1 MKTIMN
7 FVLLLL
13 FTLVGQ
19 QTVTAQCPLEIQIEN
34 FPCSDY
40 TFTVLETFNGEVS
53 WVVNGTDVLTTGTT
67 FTFEAL
73 AAGTYHICANYSSP
87 DCPEVTQTCFTIEV
101 EESCFDAIGV
111 WPGDANNNGIV
122 NAVDFL
128 YNIWAWGNT
137 GGDRP
142 TTSIAWEAMPFP
154 PEWDVF
160 FPDGLEMFY
169 ADANGDGFVN
179 ETDTEAIIAN
189 FGLTHGTPT
198 PDNFQMGEEGEA
210 PLLALIPSVNS
221 IEAGTAFNID
231 LQLGN
236 EDFFVESFYG
246 IAIEL
251 SYTLA
256 GSPEETQPEIDFE
269 LIEDS
274 WINTD
279 GTPIFDFFKHHPDNN
294 TIELM
299 ISRTNGN
306 AAVNNSGRI
315 GSFSV
320 IIEDIVLGLED
331 DDFHLEVENVR
342 LIDAGFFTYPVVYG
356 ETDIEVIRN
365 STVACDPAIQTE
377 IIDCPTVI
385 FSDGTVTSP
394 DDPVV
399 SWFWDL
405 GDGTTSTEQNFSHTY
420 ANEGIYVV
428 CMTVATE
435 GGCEN
440 TLCLDI
446 IVNCANNCLL
456 AMEVEQHSC
465 SSYTF
470 TAEAPPSV
478 PIFWIVNDEF
488 LQHAGNI
495 FNFFTDEPGIYT
507 ICAGYETPDCPEGVT
522 YCTIISVDPECFEIE
537 HCDFEVVLEEY
548 TCSSFGLYTAQ
559 GHEDVNWYINGEFI
573 SQGVG
578 IDFDPQEAGL
588 YEVCGELLNEE
599 TCPIGMTTCYNIKV
613 LPECFEPQLT
623 FQIEA
628 AAGTTGSTIQVPVTV
643 DNFSDMASF
652 SFTIQT
658 SIAPNVVDFIGI
670 VDGALSDVSAN
681 PVDTETL
688 LILWNDLTAMGQ
700 TFEDGTVLFYLEIAL
715 SGNPEDCTELFFNN
729 APLNIIAAQIENGLP
744 VQVTP
749 TTIGNAVCI
758 NNGPTKSGQITIETG
773 EPLPGVTVFCDEEAN
788 FVLTDDNG
796 EYSFTDLDP
805 NGGYSIAPF
814 LNDEPRN
821 GVDIIDVFLMLSHIN
836 NVNLLDSPYKII
848 AADVNKDEVVDMTDF
863 NQTRELLL
871 LFLDEFPSANSWEF
885 VVKDYLFPNPANP
898 FVETYPELIQ
908 LANLTTD
915 ATDLDFIAVKKGD
928 VNNEAPEFRGDNNLG
943 WSVADRTLVS
953 DEPISIPIRAKDFV
967 HLSGFQAQINFST
980 IDLEY
985 LGVEAG
991 VLSDVLFGQELLDM
1005 GILTTN
1011 WLDLS
1016 AHPSGQNLEDDTV
1029 LFSLNFKAKTSGN
1042 SLSEVLHIEHEL
1054 LSSFGFNTDFEQL
1067 SISLNFESQP
1077 VNTTNFEDN
1086 GFEVFAA
1093 RPNPFT
1099 TETVIAFQLPS
1110 AADVSLTILDV
1121 SGKVVYQEDT
1131 RFEAGYQEYLFH
1143 KNLPHSGLYFYRL
1156 ESTWGTH
1163 VGRLVVE

>member
-1 MKTIMN
+1 MKAIMN
-7 FVLLLL
+7 IILLLS
-13 FTLVGQ
+13 FTLVSQ
-19 QTVTAQCPLEIQIEN
+19 QTIHAQCPLEIELEDVS
-34 FPCSDY
+34 CSIY
-40 TFTVLETFNGEVS
+40 VFTVIEPTNEVIS
-53 WVVNGTDVLTTGTT
+53 WIVNGTDMLTMETT
-67 FTFEAL
+67 FTF
-73 AAGTYHICANYSSP
+73 AAQEPGTYDICASYTSP
-87 DCPEVTQTCFTIEV
+87 DCPEVTQSCFTIMIA
-101 EESCFDAIGV
+101 ESCFDAIGV

-221 IEAGTAFNID
+221 IETGTAFNID

-236 EDFFVESFYG
+236 EDFFLESFYG

-256 GSPEETQPEIDFE
+256 GSPEETQPVIEFE

-274 WINTD
+274 WINVD
-279 GTPIFDFFKHHPDNN
+279 GTPIFDFFKHYPESNK
-294 TIELM
+294 IELM

-306 AAVNNSGRI
+306 AVVNNSGRI

-342 LIDAGFFTYPVVYG
+342 LIDAEFSTYPVVYG

-365 STVACDPAIQTE
+365 STVACDPFFE
-377 IIDCPTVI
+377 VLFLDCPTLSFI
-385 FSDGTVTSP
+385 DATATLP
-394 DDPVV
+394 DAPIV
-399 SWFWDL
+399 SWLWDF
-405 GDGTTSTEQNFSHTY
+405 GDGTISTEENPSHTY
-420 ANEGIYVV
+420 PIEGTYEV

-446 IVNCANNCLL
+446 IVNCANDCLL
-456 AMEVEQHSC
+456 AMEVEQNSC

-478 PIFWIVNDEF
+478 PIFWFVNDIFHQDE
-488 LQHAGNI
+488 GNI
-495 FNFFTDEPGIYT
+495 FGFLTDEPGIYT
-507 ICAGYETPDCPEGVT
+507 ICGGYETPECPESVI
-522 YCTIISVDPECFEIE
+522 YCTTVSVSPECFETE
-537 HCDFEVVLEEY
+537 DCDFEVVLDEY
-548 TCSSFGLYTAQ
+548 SCNSFGLYTAQ

-573 SQGVG
+573 NQGVG

-628 AAGTTGSTIQVPVTV
+628 AAGTTGSTLQVPVTV
-643 DNFSDMASF
+643 ENFSDMASF

-658 SIAPNVVDFIGI
+658 SAAPNVVDFIGI
-670 VDGALSDVSAN
+670 TNGALSDVSAN

-773 EPLPGVTVFCDEEAN
+773 EPLPGVTVFCDEESN

-805 NGGYSIAPF
+805 EGSYSIAPF
-814 LNDEPRN
+814 RNDEPRN

-898 FVETYPELIQ
+898 FMETYPELIQ

-928 VNNEAPEFRGDNNLG
+928 VDNDAPEFRSNNNFTWNVENRML
-943 WSVADRTLVS
+943 VADET
-953 DEPISIPIRAKDFV
+953 ISIPIRAKDFV
-967 HLSGFQAQINFST
+967 HLSGFQAQINFLT
-980 IDLEY
+980 THLEY

-991 VLSDVLFGQELLDM
+991 VLSDVLFGQELLEM

-1011 WLDLS
+1011 WLDLT
-1016 AHPSGQNLEDDTV
+1016 AHPSGQSLEDGAV
-1029 LFSLNFKAKTSGN
+1029 LFNLNFKAKTTGN
-1042 SLSEVLHIEHEL
+1042 NLSEALHIDHEL
-1054 LSSFGFNTDFEQL
+1054 LSSFGFNTDFERL
-1067 SISLNFESQP
+1067 SINLNFESQP
-1077 VNTTNFEDN
+1077 VNITNFKDN

-1099 TETVIAFQLPS
+1099 TETLIAFQLPS
-1110 AADVSLTILDV
+1110 ASEVFLTILDV
-1121 SGKVVYQEDT
+1121 SGKVVHRQDT
-1131 RFEAGYQEYLFH
+1131 RFEAGYQEYLFDET
-1143 KNLPHSGLYFYRL
+1143 LPHSGLYFYRL